1 MRPVFIDTNIFIYA
15 AGDAHPHKNPSKCIL
30 EKIAGNKIKAATNT
44 EVLQEILHRY
54 GAIKDMTRGLAIF
67 DDCLKIVPLIL
78 PVTKQDILKAREILQ
93 RYPGVNARDAIHA
106 AVMLNRGI
114 KTICSY
120 DRHYDQIKEIQ
131 RTEP

>member
-1 MRPVFIDTNIFIYA
+1 MKPVFIDTNIFIYA
-15 AGDAHPHKNPSKCIL
+15 SGDPHPHKNPSKHIL
-30 EKIAGNKIKAATNT
+30 ERIAGNKIKAATNT

-54 GAIKDMTRGLAIF
+54 SAIKDMERGLAIF
-67 DDCLKIVPLIL
+67 DDCLKIIPLIL

-93 RYPGVNARDAIHA
+93 EYPEVNARDAIHT

-114 KTICSY
+114 KTIYSY